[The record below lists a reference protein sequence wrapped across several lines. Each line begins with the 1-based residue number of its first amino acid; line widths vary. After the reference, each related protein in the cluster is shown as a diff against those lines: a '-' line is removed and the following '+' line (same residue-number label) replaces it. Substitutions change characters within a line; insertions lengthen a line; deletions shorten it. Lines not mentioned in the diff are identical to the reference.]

1 MCVCVSASVAAWE
14 RERNKAR
21 ILRVLMRILSVEM
34 ILTLILKN
42 ISSSSLSS
50 ISFLVA
56 GLSWPLSPCLSS
68 LTHTH
73 TLTHT
78 HLHMLATHTHSL
90 THLHS
95 YLFLQSTC
103 TLTYFWGNIKCF
115 SRCLFPIFLNHFL
128 LKVFSL
134 SLNLFCPIHCFKVV
148 VKTLNDLQI
157 KKKAQ

>member
-1 MCVCVSASVAAWE
+1 MVCG

-56 GLSWPLSPCLSS
+56 GLSWPLSLSAFHHS
-68 LTHTH
+68 L

-78 HLHMLATHTHSL
+78 HMLATHTHSL
-90 THLHS
+90 TRLHS
-95 YLFLQSTC
+95 YLFLPSTC
-103 TLTYFWGNIKCF
+103 TLTYFWGNIKCL
-115 SRCLFPIFLNHFL
+115 SRCLFPIFLNHFP
-128 LKVFSL
+128 LKVFSF

-157 KKKAQ
+157 KKKAHKS

>member
-1 MCVCVSASVAAWE
+1 
-14 RERNKAR
+14 
-21 ILRVLMRILSVEM
+21 MRILSVEM

-56 GLSWPLSPCLSS
+56 GLSWPLSLSVFHHS
-68 LTHTH
+68 LTLTLTH
-73 TLTHT
+73 THT

-90 THLHS
+90 TNLHS

-128 LKVFSL
+128 LKVFSF

-157 KKKAQ
+157 KKKAHKS